1 MTTLACTKCG
11 AAFEGKEHRRKKPYC
26 SNLCRYARDK
36 RGEKHHGAKLT
47 EAQVRAIRPIRAD
60 TNSSPLTMACT
71 ASISVASVHA
81 QSGSTSNEPS
91 RRSRHPSALHA
102 GRSAGDMAIV
112 IKTYKYR

>member
-11 AAFEGKEHRRKKPYC
+11 AAFEGKEPRRKRPFC
-26 SNLCRYARDK
+26 SNLWRYARDK

-47 EAQVRAIRPIRAD
+47 EAQVRAIRVDPPD
-60 TNSSPLTMACT
+60 TNSSPLTTACI

-91 RRSRHPSALHA
+91 RRPRYPSACTPAVAL
-102 GRSAGDMAIV
+102 AIWQS
-112 IKTYKYR
+112 